1 MVQEARS
8 LASIIKG
15 TGGVV
20 QEARSLAG
28 IIKSKG
34 GVVQKAVGIK
44 PIAGLLDAGHANLK
58 RNYPRP
64 HPWSRTPFRPPP
76 PPPLPSP
83 PHVLGPGLYTIL
95 PRCLCV

>member
-44 PIAGLLDAGHANLK
+44 PIAGLLMQDMQ
-58 RNYPRP
+58 
-64 HPWSRTPFRPPP
+64 T
-76 PPPLPSP
+76 
-83 PHVLGPGLYTIL
+83 
-95 PRCLCV
+95 